1 MVSTLRESRPRKRDD
16 EGFITEE
23 KQLSDGVMSF
33 KIMVWGDP
41 GQQLSPWHDSTGA
54 VGHRTQAYIGLSAP
68 CPLGRW
74 HLKPDVTT
82 GECVPPRVSKP
93 KERKAHLENKAFKAG
108 LINSK

>member
-41 GQQLSPWHDSTGA
+41 GQQLSP
-54 VGHRTQAYIGLSAP
+54 
-68 CPLGRW
+68 
-74 HLKPDVTT
+74 
-82 GECVPPRVSKP
+82 
-93 KERKAHLENKAFKAG
+93 
-108 LINSK
+108 